1 MDNDREITPEIYRL
15 EGKNFWYCKDAIR
28 ISNRL
33 KAHDWLYNG
42 THHVWWVQD
51 DERVLPFIEY
61 VRPEFKE
68 LLQDNLAA
76 RAGNYRKSLATY
88 GEIAWPG
95 VYDFQMVPQEEIGKR
110 NLLLADEMGLG
121 KTIEAIFCINRLKPK
136 NCLIIVPNTLVMKW
150 YAELQKWLA
159 FKECQIYI
167 VPWSQVIRQD
177 LNFYWDLIIV
187 DEAHYAKNPS
197 SKRSQAFQALKGKKR
212 IALTGTPILS
222 RPLEVFPIVNW
233 LQPYSLGI
241 QSQFERRYEIKK
253 LEWYRN
259 RSGLHAHY
267 KTTFE
272 IEQVQKLQ
280 KKLRETCMIARQKSV
295 VLPQL
300 PPKLRS
306 TVEIDFGKEVSK
318 LDKRMIALFKE
329 IQRDKKNIELWQN
342 IFALRHE
349 AALLKLPKVA
359 AFIQDTWEESQRP
372 MVVFAHH
379 QDVID
384 GLESSIYNNCTKKVV
399 KIDGRNKAEVRER
412 IINEFQEGEHDIIV
426 VGLTVGGVGIT
437 LTRADVAVFAELDW
451 TPANLVQAEDRLHR
465 IGQENAVNIY
475 YCVSGESL
483 DARIAGILETKQEVI
498 DAFTQIQV

>member
-1 MDNDREITPEIYRL
+1 
-15 EGKNFWYCKDAIR
+15 
-28 ISNRL
+28 
-33 KAHDWLYNG
+33 
-42 THHVWWVQD
+42 
-51 DERVLPFIEY
+51 
-61 VRPEFKE
+61 
-68 LLQDNLAA
+68 
-76 RAGNYRKSLATY
+76 
-88 GEIAWPG
+88 
-95 VYDFQMVPQEEIGKR
+95 
-110 NLLLADEMGLG
+110 
-121 KTIEAIFCINRLKPK
+121 
-136 NCLIIVPNTLVMKW
+136 MKW